1 MECIHDLFYA
11 NHHQVVQV
19 QKTQSEWQ
27 AWKKVLSAAL
37 FIELFIDLLPSQ
49 RTCTQTSYSEVN
61 GNAKIQ

>member
-19 QKTQSEWQ
+19 QKTQSEQQ

-37 FIELFIDLLPSQ
+37 FIELL
-49 RTCTQTSYSEVN
+49 
-61 GNAKIQ
+61 